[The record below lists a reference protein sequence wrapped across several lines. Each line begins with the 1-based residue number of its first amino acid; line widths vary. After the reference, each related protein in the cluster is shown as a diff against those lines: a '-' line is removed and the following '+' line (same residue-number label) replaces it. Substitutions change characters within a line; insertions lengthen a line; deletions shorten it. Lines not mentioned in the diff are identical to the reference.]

1 MISWF
6 RKDEEAPFDDDQFQI
21 GLEMGVLAG
30 ETRIKN
36 FIAQLEGMDW
46 LLDAIDALDDEAID
60 DE

>member
-1 MISWF
+1 MINWF
-6 RKDEEAPFDDDQFQI
+6 KKEDAPFDDDQFQI